1 MTTTETA
8 PSRRRGP
15 YRKRARLQVAD
26 ADWRRGD
33 TVTIGRV
40 RWIFSSLS
48 GHASTPPEKRDVVLH
63 ASNTVNHGIEWRTTL
78 NNLPCKP
85 SKETR

>member
-1 MTTTETA
+1 MSTTETA
-8 PSRRRGP
+8 TPRRRGP

-26 ADWRRGD
+26 TEWRRGE

-40 RWIFSSLS
+40 RWIISTLS
-48 GHASTPPEKRDVVLH
+48 GSPSTPREKRDVVLH

-78 NNLPCKP
+78 NNLPAKP